1 MGWTSIILGLF
12 IAIGLVAGA
21 VKAPS
26 NAIRS
31 AALLAAAV
39 VMFIGIAF
47 SSVRFVP
54 SDRVGIVVKNTLGPS
69 MQPGQVIAKTGE
81 VGVQASVL
89 SPGWKLWY
97 WPVIYEVK
105 SVPLID
111 VPSGKVALVEARDGN
126 PLSEGQVFADE
137 MAPGR
142 FQELIQDPM
151 AFLEDGQKGPQTTVL
166 TPGQYRINTE
176 LFKVEMINQT
186 DVQAGTVAVLK
197 SNVGAPASL
206 ELQTPGERGD
216 TVFLA
221 QEGEKGIRA
230 VPLLPGK
237 YPLNSNAF
245 EVNVVS
251 TERRVADYTD
261 SQRFVNDTPGTVNRE
276 SSINVKS
283 ADGFNFPVDVR
294 VVYFITPTDA
304 PKVVALLGGDNQ
316 KLQELLTSRVRS
328 IFRDNAESVSALD
341 YINQRTTQAANANRM
356 LQTAMSPYGI
366 TIEAIDI
373 GDVGGDDPELALLLE
388 TQRQRKIATEEE
400 QTLVVQ
406 QKAAEQQKE
415 LERIK
420 QEAEE
425 ERRLATARY
434 QVQIAEEEQRQRIIL
449 AEAEAEAIRIR
460 AEAEALAYQKIAQQI
475 GPANLAMIELLK
487 IVGEQGI
494 NITPRVMMTSGDGT
508 DAAADSTAALIGT
521 LLDQMVS
528 KEDAERAA
536 ANSQSE
542 SN

>member
-1 MGWTSIILGLF
+1 MGWTSIILGLL
-12 IAIGLVAGA
+12 IAVGLVAGA

-26 NAIRS
+26 NAMRS
-31 AALLAAAV
+31 AALIAAAI
-39 VMFIGIAF
+39 VMFLGVAF

-54 SDRVGIVVKNTLGPS
+54 SDRVGVVVKNALGPS
-69 MQPGQVIAKTGE
+69 MEPGQVIAKDGE
-81 VGVQASVL
+81 LGVQAQVL

-97 WPVIYEVK
+97 WPAIYEVRN
-105 SVPLID
+105 VPLVE
-111 VPSGKVALVEARDGN
+111 VPSGQVAIIEAIDGN
-126 PLSEGQVFADE
+126 PLSAGQVFADE
-137 MAPGR
+137 MAPER
-142 FQELIQDPM
+142 FQSLLQDPL
-151 AFLEDGQKGPQTTVL
+151 AFLEQGQKGPQTTVL
-166 TPGQYRINTE
+166 TPAQYRLNTN
-176 LFKVEMINQT
+176 LFKVQMVDQT

-197 SNVGAPASL
+197 SNVGTKPSILLANPDPNARS
-206 ELQTPGERGD
+206 
-216 TVFLA
+216 VFLA
-221 QEGEKGIRA
+221 GEGEQGIRA
-230 VPLLPGK
+230 EPLLPGK
-237 YPLNSNAF
+237 YPLNPNAF

-261 SQRFVNDTPGTVNRE
+261 SQRFVDDRPGTVNQE

-294 VVYFITPTDA
+294 VVYFITPEDA
-304 PKVVALLGGDNQ
+304 AKVVALLGGDND
-316 KLQELLTSRVRS
+316 KLQQLLTSRVRS

-341 YINQRTTQAANANRM
+341 YINQRTTQAANANRL
-356 LQTAMSPYGI
+356 LQAAMSPYGI

-400 QTLVVQ
+400 QTLIVQ

-434 QVQIAEEEQRQRIIL
+434 QVQIAQEEQRQRIIQ
-449 AEAEAEAIRIR
+449 AEAEAEAIRIK

-494 NITPRVMMTSGDGT
+494 NITPRVLMQNGGEEGSA
-508 DAAADSTAALIGT
+508 DATAALIGT

-528 KEDAERAA
+528 REDAERAA
-536 ANSQSE
+536 LRSGSGTE
-542 SN
+542 